1 MKIPKPVSERRRSVR
16 IAEGIPFT
24 IGHRNYETEVAT
36 TVNISAHGAL
46 CLVER
51 DFPLMTQLKVT
62 LSLPDAHKKGLR
74 SPQVIS
80 MKGVVVRKETI
91 ASDKSYLLA
100 IYFSDIKPRD
110 QHFLEKFIEGRLS
123 ADA

>member
-1 MKIPKPVSERRRSVR
+1 MKIPKPLMERRRSVR
-16 IAEGIPFT
+16 IAEGLPFT
-24 IGHRNYETEVAT
+24 IGHRDYESELVMA
-36 TVNISAHGAL
+36 VNISAHGVL

-51 DFPLMTQLKVT
+51 GFPLMTQLKVT

-80 MKGVVVRKETI
+80 MKGVVVRKEKIT
-91 ASDKSYLLA
+91 SGKNYLLA

-123 ADA
+123 ANA

>member
-24 IGHRNYETEVAT
+24 IGRRNYETEVAT
-36 TVNISAHGAL
+36 TVNISAHGVL
-46 CLVER
+46 CLVEK
-51 DFPLMTQLKVT
+51 DFPLMTQLKVM

-80 MKGVVVRKETI
+80 MKGVVVRKEKN
-91 ASDKSYLLA
+91 ASGKNYLLA
-100 IYFSDIKPRD
+100 VYFSDIKPRD
-110 QHFLEKFIEGRLS
+110 RHFLEKFIESRRE
-123 ADA
+123 A